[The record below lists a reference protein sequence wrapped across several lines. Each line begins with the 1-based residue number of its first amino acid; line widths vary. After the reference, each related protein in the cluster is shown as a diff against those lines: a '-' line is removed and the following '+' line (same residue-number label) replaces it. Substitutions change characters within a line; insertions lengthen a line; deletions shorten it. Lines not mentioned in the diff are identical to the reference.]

1 MDQFIIIG
9 LLAGFFTSLG
19 AVPQIVKGYRTK
31 KMDDISILMPL
42 VLVIGMSLWLAYGLV
57 LEDIPIVFWNAVSVI
72 LNTIMILMK
81 SHYSKQRTVNIG

>member
-81 SHYSKQRTVNIG
+81 SHYSKRRTVNIG